1 MLETI
6 TKAEKLIT
14 VEEAAAFIQ
23 IHEDTVINWIKEGLI
38 EAIKINRTYRITQ
51 EELTSYIKRHTMKKS
66 SSFKAGETGRNGYS
80 VLDGHNKE
88 RKKESLSASLARA
101 KRNEASYEEARS
113 GSHTQKDLWRKRK

>member
-51 EELTSYIKRHTMKKS
+51 EELTSFIQRHTMKKS
-66 SSFKAGETGRNGYS
+66 S
-80 VLDGHNKE
+80 
-88 RKKESLSASLARA
+88 
-101 KRNEASYEEARS
+101 
-113 GSHTQKDLWRKRK
+113 